1 MGRTFEST
9 RQGVKAVSDRW
20 AKSARALKKED
31 RPYGEELAVLAK
43 EHSSEAFVA
52 CNDPLEA
59 ATFSVLV
66 EILRRQD
73 RLESKGKHDVDP

>member
-31 RPYGEELAVLAK
+31 RPYGEELAELAK

-73 RLESKGKHDVDP
+73 RLDAKGKHDVDP

>member
-31 RPYGEELAVLAK
+31 RPYGEELAELAK

-73 RLESKGKHDVDP
+73 RLEAKGTHDVDP